1 MKKIILNK
9 KQKDIIAVASLSF
22 FMFGG
27 LIIDFF
33 AETGLWTLCG
43 MTLGFLTMAIYIAV
57 PEWRKE
63 KAKISRAKRIRNLMV
78 KKGLWQPAKMS
89 QETKRFLILVSVAI
103 VALISS
109 VVSFETKHPDAG
121 SILLF
126 VSGAIWVFIAFL
138 VQCDSKSKKTM
149 L

>member
-1 MKKIILNK
+1 MKKIILNQ
-9 KQKDIIAVASLSF
+9 KQKGIIAVACASF

-33 AETGLWTLCG
+33 AETGLWTLWG
-43 MTLGFLTMAIYIAV
+43 LILGLLTMAIYIAV

-63 KAKISRAKRIRNLMV
+63 KAKISRAKHIRNLMV

-89 QETKRFLILVSVAI
+89 QETKAFLILVSVAI

-109 VVSFETKHPDAG
+109 VVSFETGYPGAG

-126 VSGAIWVFIAFL
+126 VSGAIWVFIAFWF
-138 VQCDSKSKKTM
+138 QCDSKSKKTM